1 MSKIKVGDKVRL
13 LFTTKEMHSQNC
25 YRGVYT
31 KGDEAVVSSVSWGTV
46 GGDCLILLEGDSH
59 HCSNLL
65 SSQVER
71 VKDIPKRRPHYD
83 IIIAWANGAEVEIC
97 SSGSWY
103 TISTPNFDRC
113 CKYRVKEDPKQ
124 SEIKSI
130 REEMDKLASRLKELE

>member
-1 MSKIKVGDKVRL
+1 MSKFKVGDEVL
-13 LFTTKEMHSQNC
+13 GIFGTH
-25 YRGVYT
+25 
-31 KGDEAVVSSVSWGTV
+31 KGQLRIVSRETRNSGWLQFV
-46 GGDCLILLEGDSH
+46 GEGRRNFNPA
-59 HCSNLL
+59 CWEL
-65 SSQVER
+65 VEE
-71 VKDIPKRRPHYD
+71 DATKRRPHYD
-83 IIIAWANGAEVEIC
+83 IIIAWAKGAEVEIC